1 MKFELFLNEITR
13 EMIDSGHIRIPA
25 GDGWSGNVWSK
36 ECCIVNFMHQRPGT
50 EVVLPLHGGLLM
62 RAEPDGGLVW
72 SPSTNAVY
80 KVDDEAYR
88 VMRDLDSGY
97 SEREVAKRN
106 NVTLGAVKELLAEV
120 NTALK
125 SETKW

>member
-1 MKFELFLNEITR
+1 MKFKLFLNEITQ
-13 EMIDSGHIRIPA
+13 EMIDAGRISTPA

-50 EVVLPLHGGLLM
+50 DVVLPLHGGLLM

-72 SPSTNAVY
+72 SPATNAVY
-80 KVDDEAYR
+80 KVDSEAYR

-97 SEREVAKRN
+97 SDREVAKRN
-106 NVTLGAVKELLAEV
+106 NVTLRAGKGLLAKV
-120 NTALK
+120 STALK
-125 SETKW
+125 TAVK

>member
-1 MKFELFLNEITR
+1 MKFKLFLNEITR
-13 EMIDSGHIRIPA
+13 EMIDAGRISTPS

-36 ECCIVNFMHQRPGT
+36 SCCIINFMHQRQG
-50 EVVLPLHGGLLM
+50 EDIVQPLQGALLM

-72 SPSTNAVY
+72 SPATNAVY
-80 KVDDEAYR
+80 KVDREAYQ

-106 NVTLGAVKELLAEV
+106 NVTLRAVKGLLTEV

-125 SETKW
+125 KGVK

>member
-1 MKFELFLNEITR
+1 MKFKLFLKEITR
-13 EMIDSGHIRIPA
+13 EMIDSGRISTPA
-25 GDGWSGNVWSK
+25 GEGWSGNVWSK
-36 ECCIVNFMHQRPGT
+36 ECCVINFMHQRPGT
-50 EVVLPLHGGLLM
+50 EVVLPLHGAMLM

-80 KVDDEAYR
+80 KVDGEAYR

-106 NVTLGAVKELLAEV
+106 KVRLRAVKRLLAEV

-125 SETKW
+125 R

>member
-1 MKFELFLNEITR
+1 MKFEVFLNAITQ
-13 EMIDSGHIRIPA
+13 EMIDARRISTPG

-36 ECCIVNFMHQRPGT
+36 ECCIINFMHQRGQ
-50 EVVLPLHGGLLM
+50 ELILPARGDLLM

-72 SPSTNAVY
+72 SPATNAVY

-106 NVTLGAVKELLAEV
+106 KVTLRAVRGLLAKV
-120 NTALK
+120 DIALERAAK
-125 SETKW
+125 Q